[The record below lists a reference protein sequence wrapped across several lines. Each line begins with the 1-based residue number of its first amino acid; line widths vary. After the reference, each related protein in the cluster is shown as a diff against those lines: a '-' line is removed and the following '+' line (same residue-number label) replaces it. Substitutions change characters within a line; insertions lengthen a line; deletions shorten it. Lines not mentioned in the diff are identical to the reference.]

1 MRHVLLVEDHLAI
14 RQAYAFVLALDS
26 TQHVMVE
33 AGSLAEACALV
44 GTITVDIA
52 IVDLNLPDGNGFELI
67 PEICAAHPH
76 AGVAVLTA
84 STDPADLEQARVLG
98 VRLLH
103 KTAALAHLRGVI
115 EHLSVDGR
123 SEGPSHRE

>member
-1 MRHVLLVEDHLAI
+1 MIL
-14 RQAYAFVLALDS
+14 
-26 TQHVMVE
+26 E
-33 AGSLAEACALV
+33 AGSLAEARAIL
-44 GTITVDIA
+44 GTTSVNVA
-52 IVDLNLPDGNGFELI
+52 ILDLNLPDGSGFELI
-67 PEICAAHPH
+67 PAIRAVHPH

-84 STDPADLEQARVLG
+84 STNPADLKQARGLG